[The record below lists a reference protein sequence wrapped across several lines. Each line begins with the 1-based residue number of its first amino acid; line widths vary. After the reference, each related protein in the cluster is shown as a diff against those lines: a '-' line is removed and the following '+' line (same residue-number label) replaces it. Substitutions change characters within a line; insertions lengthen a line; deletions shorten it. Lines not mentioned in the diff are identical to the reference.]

1 MSDGRRFEDKVGI
14 EELMDTP
21 DKELMA
27 RIYQQVLKT
36 NGTVTQHCKDIS
48 ELQTEM
54 KEKISWKVIRN
65 MIILLTI
72 IISILSIPSLIFNII
87 NLVVMK

>member
-1 MSDGRRFEDKVGI
+1 MDGKRFEDKVGI
-14 EELMDTP
+14 EDLVKIP
-21 DKELMA
+21 PKILMA

-36 NGTVTQHCKDIS
+36 NGIVTQHDKDI
-48 ELQTEM
+48 EGLQTEI
-54 KEKISWKVIRN
+54 KEKISWKVIKN